1 MTQVA
6 RTIAELRI
14 LVGYLGE
21 LEPSWWPSQFFSPS
35 AAAFLAPVFT
45 RTLLTAQC
53 QGVTAAAARLHDEH
67 IGVGRIF
74 HLFRMPQ
81 GIEQAIA
88 AGLAFSG
95 FAEEV
100 RPYLAHRESALAR
113 LSVLGSQEIAPE
125 GPVAL
130 GALAEDLD
138 QQLRTIAGLYYDAF
152 DKGNK
157 SFPYFRET

>member
-21 LEPSWWPSQFFSPS
+21 LAPSWWPSQFFSPA

-45 RTLLTAQC
+45 RTLLQAQC

-67 IGVGRIF
+67 IGVGRIL

-88 AGLAFSG
+88 TVLAASG

-100 RPYLAHRESALAR
+100 RPHFADRESALTR
-113 LSVLGSQEIAPE
+113 LKALASDEIALE

-130 GALAEDLD
+130 GALSEDPN
-138 QQLRTIAGLYYDAF
+138 QQLKTIAGLYYDAF
-152 DKGNK
+152 NKGSK
-157 SFPYFRET
+157 SFPYFREA